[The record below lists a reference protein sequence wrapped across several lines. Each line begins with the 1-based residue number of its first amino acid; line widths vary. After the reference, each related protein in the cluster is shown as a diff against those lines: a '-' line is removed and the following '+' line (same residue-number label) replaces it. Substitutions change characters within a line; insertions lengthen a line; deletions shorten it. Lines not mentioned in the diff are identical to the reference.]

1 MFGIKDYQRDRVLT
15 LFNPEADPFGN
26 GYHIIQSKIAIG
38 SGGLFGKGYMQGTQ
52 SQLEF
57 LPESSTDFIFA
68 VIAEETG
75 LIGVGVLLICYGL
88 IIARGLYLAL
98 HLSDRF
104 ARIMVA
110 SILLTLFINVF
121 VNIGM
126 VSGILPVVGVPLP
139 FMSYGGTAL
148 VTLGV
153 GCGMLMCIAHENAM
167 QRHRAGRQFI
177 FG

>member
-1 MFGIKDYQRDRVLT
+1 
-15 LFNPEADPFGN
+15 
-26 GYHIIQSKIAIG
+26 
-38 SGGLFGKGYMQGTQ
+38 MQGTT

-75 LIGVGVLLICYGL
+75 LIGVGLLLLCYGL

-98 HLSDRF
+98 HLTDRF

-126 VSGILPVVGVPLP
+126 VSGTPAGGWVAIGDDQLRRQLYPVADGGFCLGDESCRWLP
-139 FMSYGGTAL
+139 
-148 VTLGV
+148 
-153 GCGMLMCIAHENAM
+153 
-167 QRHRAGRQFI
+167 RKKR
-177 FG
+177 